1 MFVFS
6 ESIFGYKS
14 LEINL
19 YYLHNSVKCY
29 LDVQCSGKIES
40 SKLEADDITSTLD
53 EWLPEAYVTD
63 KVSFLKA
70 MEHETHDKI
79 YGKILHEFTD
89 KNEGRSH

>member
-29 LDVQCSGKIES
+29 LDVQCSGKIEN